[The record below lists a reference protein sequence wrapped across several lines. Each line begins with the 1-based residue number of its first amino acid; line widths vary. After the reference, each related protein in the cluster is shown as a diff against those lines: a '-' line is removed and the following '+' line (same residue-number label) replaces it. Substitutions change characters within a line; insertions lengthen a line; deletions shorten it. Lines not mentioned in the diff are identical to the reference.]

1 MRYKIVYQSNY
12 DGRGIEPSASASE
25 VKKAYRKAALR
36 HHPDKVSYM
45 FKFFWHLIMT
55 HPFDSLVI
63 DVGWSLLGKKW

>member
-1 MRYKIVYQSNY
+1 
-12 DGRGIEPSASASE
+12 
-25 VKKAYRKAALR
+25 
-36 HHPDKVSYM
+36 M

>member
-1 MRYKIVYQSNY
+1 MGYKIVYQSNY

-45 FKFFWHLIMT
+45 FYFMDMLIMI
-55 HPFDSLVI
+55 HPFDTLVV
-63 DVGWSLLGKKW
+63 DVGWSVLGKK